1 MSRVERVA
9 AHAGQ
14 IHALLQR
21 IINECDAAQT
31 EVLDYLSMRDV
42 ANKQNEKLKAENE
55 KLREYVAAIAPV
67 AYNGQLSCTNG
78 LYECEFFNQCYNNE
92 PTKHDGRGCKWVI
105 WARELGIEVSE

>member
-31 EVLDYLSMRDV
+31 EVFDYLNMSDAV
-42 ANKQNEKLKAENE
+42 NKQYEKLKAENT
-55 KLREYVAAIAPV
+55 KLRQITKRMWPFAK
-67 AYNGQLSCTNG
+67 AYLELMPTLG
-78 LYECEFFNQCYNNE
+78 LNDSESYDIEM
-92 PTKHDGRGCKWVI
+92 
-105 WARELGIEVSE
+105 ALRELGIEVSE